1 MGSLRRRLL
10 GWLLAAT
17 ALLGLLALADTWGE
31 AVTTATRVS
40 DRVLA
45 GSALA
50 IAERVTVDEDRGLQV
65 DIPYSAL
72 EMLASTAQDR
82 VFYRVDGPLGFL
94 TGYRDLALAPTDRDG
109 RGFADGIHAGERIRI
124 ATLARTVS
132 TGVESIP
139 FTVTVAESTL
149 ARRDLTQ
156 SILIRSALRLA
167 GMIIG
172 AALIVWIAVPLALR
186 PLHRL
191 GEAIAARS
199 PDDLS
204 PIREP
209 VPVEVQG
216 LVEAVNSFMARLGT
230 ALDALRNFTGN
241 ASHQL
246 RTPLAVLRMQLAL
259 ADRAETPQAVRLA
272 VAKGDAALAH
282 AERVLAQLL
291 LLARVDAA
299 PGQGALAAVDLA
311 ALAREVTGEAI
322 PRAAEVGIDLGF
334 EGEQAQIRAEPVLL
348 AEALANLIDNALA
361 YAGRGAVVTVSVGTR
376 GDRAI
381 LAVTDDGPGIPPDAR
396 ARLGARFAR
405 GTEGAEGLGLGL
417 AIVAEIAAL
426 FGGSFA
432 LLDRPDGRGLRA
444 ELRLRLCES
453 GPPARASEGCDRIE
467 ARDQRAS

>member
-17 ALLGLLALADTWGE
+17 ALLGLLALADTWRE
-31 AVTTATRVS
+31 AVTTATLVS

-50 IAERVTVDEDRGLQV
+50 IAERVTVDEDTGLQV

-72 EMLASTAQDR
+72 EMLTSTAQDR

-94 TGYRDLALAPTDRDG
+94 TGYRDLTPAATDPDG
-109 RGFADGIHAGERIRI
+109 RGFADGVFAGDAIRI
-124 ATLARTVS
+124 ITLARTVS

-139 FTVTVAESTL
+139 FSVTVAESTL
-149 ARRDLTQ
+149 ARRDLAR
-156 SILIRSALRLA
+156 SILIRSALRLT
-167 GMIIG
+167 GMIGG

-191 GEAIAARS
+191 GDAIATRS

-209 VPVEVQG
+209 VPLEVQG
-216 LVEAVNSFMARLGT
+216 LVEAVNSFMARLAT

-246 RTPLAVLRMQLAL
+246 RTPLAVLRTQMAL
-259 ADRAETPQAVRLA
+259 ASRADTPQAMQSA

-299 PGQGALAAVDLA
+299 PGQGALVAVDLTT
-311 ALAREVTGEAI
+311 LARDATGEAI
-322 PRAAEVGIDLGF
+322 PRAAEAGTDLGF
-334 EGEQAQIRAEPVLL
+334 EDGCAGESVAVRAEPVLL
-348 AEALANLIDNALA
+348 AEALANLIDNAIA
-361 YAGRGAVVTVSVGTR
+361 YAGHGAVVTVGVRSDADG
-376 GDRAI
+376 AI
-381 LAVTDDGPGIPPDAR
+381 LSVTDDGPGIPSGAR
-396 ARLGARFAR
+396 ARLGVRFAR
-405 GTEGAEGLGLGL
+405 GGTGAEGLGLGL

-426 FGGSFA
+426 FGGGLL
-432 LLDRPDGRGLRA
+432 LLDGPGGRGLRA
-444 ELRLRLCES
+444 ELHLRR
-453 GPPARASEGCDRIE
+453 G
-467 ARDQRAS
+467 

>member
-17 ALLGLLALADTWGE
+17 AFLGLVALADTWRE

-50 IAERVTVDEDRGLQV
+50 IAERVTVNEDVGLQV

-72 EMLASTAQDR
+72 EMLTSTAQDR
-82 VFYRVDGPLGFL
+82 VFYRVDGPVGFL
-94 TGYRDLALAPTDRDG
+94 TGYRDLPPATTDAEG
-109 RGFADGIHAGERIRI
+109 RGFADGTYAGDSIRI
-124 ATLARTVS
+124 ITLARTVS

-139 FTVTVAESTL
+139 FAVTVAESTL
-149 ARRDLTQ
+149 ARRELTR
-156 SILIRSALRLA
+156 SILLRSALRLS
-167 GMIIG
+167 GMILG

-191 GEAIAARS
+191 GEEIAARS

-204 PIREP
+204 PIRDR
-209 VPVEVQG
+209 VPAEVQG

-246 RTPLAVLRMQLAL
+246 RTPLAVLRTQMAL
-259 ADRAETPQAVRLA
+259 ASRAETPQAMRLA

-299 PGQGALAAVDLA
+299 SGQVAWSVVDLA
-311 ALAREVTGEAI
+311 TLARDLTGEAV
-322 PRAAEVGIDLGF
+322 PRAAEAGIDLGF
-334 EGEQAQIRAEPVLL
+334 EGESARVIAQPVLL

-361 YAGRGAVVTVSVGTR
+361 YAGRGAMVTVSV
-376 GDRAI
+376 RADNAEAV
-381 LAVTDDGPGIPPDAR
+381 LAVTDDGPGIQAEAR

-405 GTEGAEGLGLGL
+405 GAAAAEGLGLGL
-417 AIVAEIAAL
+417 AIVAEIATL
-426 FGGSFA
+426 FGGRLT
-432 LLDRPDGRGLRA
+432 LLDGPGSRGLQA
-444 ELRLRLCES
+444 ELRWPLTEMQ
-453 GPPARASEGCDRIE
+453 GVAA
-467 ARDQRAS
+467 

>member
-17 ALLGLLALADTWGE
+17 AVLGLLALGDTWRE

-94 TGYRDLALAPTDRDG
+94 TGYPDLARAPTDGDG

-156 SILIRSALRLA
+156 SILIRSALRLT

-186 PLHRL
+186 PLSRL

-209 VPVEVQG
+209 VPLEVQG

-246 RTPLAVLRMQLAL
+246 RTPLAVLRTQLAL
-259 ADRAETPQAVRLA
+259 ADRAETPQVMRSA

-299 PGQGALAAVDLA
+299 PGQAARTPVDLA
-311 ALAREVTGEAI
+311 ALARDVTGEAI
-322 PRAAEVGIDLGF
+322 PRAAEADIDLGF
-334 EGEQAQIRAEPVLL
+334 EGEPVQVRAEPVLL
-348 AEALANLIDNALA
+348 SEALANLIDNALA
-361 YAGRGAVVTVSVGTR
+361 YAGRGAMVTVSVGAD
-376 GDRAI
+376 GDHAI

-405 GTEGAEGLGLGL
+405 GAEGAEGLGLGL

-432 LLDRPDGRGLRA
+432 LLDGPDGRGLRA
-444 ELRLRLCES
+444 ELRLRKKGVGGEK
-453 GPPARASEGCDRIE
+453 
-467 ARDQRAS
+467 

>member
-17 ALLGLLALADTWGE
+17 AILGLLALADTWRE
-31 AVTTATRVS
+31 AVATATLVS

-50 IAERVTVDEDRGLQV
+50 IAERVTVDEDTGLQV

-72 EMLASTAQDR
+72 EMLTSTAQDR

-94 TGYRDLALAPTDRDG
+94 TGYADLTPAATDRDG
-109 RGFADGIHAGERIRI
+109 RGFADGVHAAERVRI
-124 ATLARTVS
+124 ITLARTVS

-139 FTVTVAESTL
+139 FAVTVAESTL
-149 ARRDLTQ
+149 ARRDLAR
-156 SILIRSALRLA
+156 SILIRSALRLM
-167 GMIIG
+167 GMIGG

-204 PIREP
+204 PIRES
-209 VPVEVQG
+209 VPLEVQG

-246 RTPLAVLRMQLAL
+246 RTPLAVLRTQMAL
-259 ADRAETPQAVRLA
+259 AGRADTPGAMRQA

-299 PGQGALAAVDLA
+299 PGQGALGAVDLA
-311 ALAREVTGEAI
+311 ALARDVTGEAV
-322 PRAAEVGIDLGF
+322 PRAAEAGIDLGF
-334 EGEQAQIRAEPVLL
+334 EGEPAQVRAEPILL

-361 YAGRGAVVTVSVGTR
+361 YGGRRAVVTVSVQAR
-376 GDRAI
+376 DDHAI
-381 LAVTDDGPGIPPDAR
+381 LAVTDDGPGILPDLR

-405 GTEGAEGLGLGL
+405 GARDEAEGLGLGL
-417 AIVAEIAAL
+417 AVVAEIVAL
-426 FGGSFA
+426 FGGGLS
-432 LLDRPDGRGLRA
+432 LGDGPGGRGLRA
-444 ELRLRLCES
+444 ELRLRRAD
-453 GPPARASEGCDRIE
+453 GPPS
-467 ARDQRAS
+467 

>member
-1 MGSLRRRLL
+1 MGSLRRRLM

-17 ALLGLLALADTWGE
+17 AVLGLLALADTWRE

-50 IAERVTVDEDRGLQV
+50 IAERVTVDEDTGLQV

-94 TGYRDLALAPTDRDG
+94 TGYPDLTPAPTDGDG
-109 RGFADGIHAGERIRI
+109 RGFADGSHAGERIRI
-124 ATLARTVS
+124 TTLARTVS

-149 ARRDLTQ
+149 ARRDLAR
-156 SILIRSALRLA
+156 SILIRSALRLM
-167 GMIIG
+167 GMIGG

-209 VPVEVQG
+209 VPSEVQG
-216 LVEAVNSFMARLGT
+216 LVEAVNSFMARLAT
-230 ALDALRNFTGN
+230 ALEALRNFTGN

-246 RTPLAVLRMQLAL
+246 RTPLAVLRTQMAL
-259 ADRAETPQAVRLA
+259 AGRADTPEATRSA

-291 LLARVDAA
+291 LLARIDAA
-299 PGQGALAAVDLA
+299 PGQGALSAVDLA
-311 ALAREVTGEAI
+311 ALARDVTGEAI
-322 PRAAEVGIDLGF
+322 PRAAEAGIDLGF
-334 EGEQAQIRAEPVLL
+334 DGEPAQVRAEPVLL

-361 YAGRGAVVTVSVGTR
+361 YAGRGAVVTVSVR
-376 GDRAI
+376 ARADHAI
-381 LAVTDDGPGIPPDAR
+381 LAVTDDGPGIPPGLR

-405 GTEGAEGLGLGL
+405 GDRDAEGLGLGL

-426 FGGSFA
+426 FGGGLF
-432 LLDRPDGRGLRA
+432 LGDGPGGRGLRA
-444 ELRLRLCES
+444 ELRLRRPG
-453 GPPARASEGCDRIE
+453 GPAPRGAGGAPP
-467 ARDQRAS
+467 

>member
-17 ALLGLLALADTWGE
+17 AILGLLALADTWRE
-31 AVTTATRVS
+31 AVTTATHVS

-50 IAERVTVDEDRGLQV
+50 IAERVTVDEDTGLQV

-82 VFYRVDGPLGFL
+82 VFYRVDGPLGYL
-94 TGYRDLALAPTDRDG
+94 TGYPDLTPAPTDADG
-109 RGFADGIHAGERIRI
+109 RGFADGVYAGDAIRI
-124 ATLARTVS
+124 ITLARTVS

-139 FTVTVAESTL
+139 FRVTVAESTL

-156 SILIRSALRLA
+156 AILIRSALRLI
-167 GMIIG
+167 GMIGG

-191 GEAIAARS
+191 GDAIATRS

-204 PIREP
+204 PIRDR
-209 VPVEVQG
+209 VPQEVQG

-230 ALDALRNFTGN
+230 ALDALRHFTGN

-246 RTPLAVLRMQLAL
+246 RTPLAVLRTQMAL
-259 ADRAETPQAVRLA
+259 AGRATTPPDMQSAI
-272 VAKGDAALAH
+272 AKGDAALAH

-299 PGQGALAAVDLA
+299 PGQGNVATVDLML
-311 ALAREVTGEAI
+311 LARDATGDAI
-322 PRAAEVGIDLGF
+322 PRAAEAGIDLGF
-334 EGEQAQIRAEPVLL
+334 EDGFEGRGVLVHAEPVLL
-348 AEALANLIDNALA
+348 GEALANLIDNAIA
-361 YAGRGAVVTVSVGTR
+361 YAGQGAMVTVSVAPQ
-376 GDRAI
+376 GDHVT
-381 LAVTDDGPGIPPDAR
+381 LAVTDDGPGLAAEAR
-396 ARLGARFAR
+396 ARLGGRFAR
-405 GTEGAEGLGLGL
+405 GETASEGLGLGL
-417 AIVAEIAAL
+417 AIVAEITAL
-426 FGGSFA
+426 FGGTLA
-432 LLDRPDGRGLRA
+432 LRKGPGGRGLRA
-444 ELRLRLCES
+444 ELHLRAV
-453 GPPARASEGCDRIE
+453 PA
-467 ARDQRAS
+467 